1 MATYHYNLD
10 EVSVVVMGLP
20 VTEFAEGD
28 AVEIEFS
35 EDDWIA
41 VQGHHKSVIRSKKPN
56 NLIDIKLMIMQG
68 SPINDQLSTRV
79 ALDLNTGLGAG
90 SFSVIDANGT
100 SLADAEVSWCTKRP
114 SLKLST
120 EPQSVEWSFKGS
132 GATIHVGSNQFL
144 VPS

>member
-10 EVSVVVMGLP
+10 EVSVVVMGIP

-28 AVEIEFS
+28 SIEIEFT
-35 EDDWIA
+35 EDDWVA
-41 VQGHHKSVIRSKKPN
+41 TQGHHGSAIRSKKPN
-56 NLIDIKLMIMQG
+56 HLIDIKLMIMQG
-68 SPINDQLSTRV
+68 SPINDQLSAKV
-79 ALDLNTGLGAG
+79 ALDLNTGQGAG

-114 SLKLST
+114 SLKLAT
-120 EPQSVEWSFKGS
+120 EAGSIEWPFKAS
-132 GATIHVGSNQFL
+132 GASIHVGSNRFL